1 MTGDLLHVDDINYKS
16 FARQRDET
24 INLRFIDFISEIDM
38 YMRFLYVRSFSE
50 SHVRIFEK
58 DQI

>member
-1 MTGDLLHVDDINYKS
+1 MLMTLITSRLQGREMKPLICAQD
-16 FARQRDET
+16 
-24 INLRFIDFISEIDM
+24 NLRFIDFISEIDM
-38 YMRFLYVRSFSE
+38 YMRFLYMRSFSE